1 MIYLYK
7 TRNSDWRKISRAD
20 YELALIAA
28 AFYERSNTVDGDGWC
43 VLAINV
49 DAIREA
55 AHA

>member
-7 TRNSDWRKISRAD
+7 TRSSDWRPISRAD
-20 YELALIAA
+20 YELARTGA
-28 AFYERSNTVDGDGWC
+28 AFDERSRTVDGDGWC

-55 AHA
+55 AHV